1 MKKKLKNLLA
11 KGEKNGK
18 LTYKEVEEEIL
29 DDISTPE
36 EIEDVFEL
44 FKKEGIEII
53 GEEGEGIDKSAG
65 LGLDANDG
73 IGRYLQEIGKTS
85 LLSPKEEKEYGRKIK
100 ESRKILRGRL
110 LDLANLAEKNPYL
123 YALSRRRDIDRD
135 VFLGGAK
142 KKFRKMEK
150 LANFVLELNKEEG
163 NSLRP
168 PEDKGKFFKLREEI
182 RGAKYRYEKYRD
194 KMIKAN
200 LRLVV
205 SFAKRYTGR
214 GVPFLDLIQEGNIG
228 LSRAVDKFDYRRGN
242 RFSTYASWWIRQSL
256 SRAISDQSRTI
267 RVPIHITELMKKVNR
282 ASQELE
288 QTLGRT
294 PTAGDI
300 ARKCDLP
307 LDKVERVQRVI
318 TRSTSMD
325 MPIGENEDSHLIE
338 IIENEKASCP
348 FEEVNL
354 RCLKKEMDKLIQGV
368 KDSREREILKLRFG
382 TEDGWDCTLQEIG
395 EKYGVTRE
403 RIRQIEAK
411 VLTQLKEIAKKRM
424 LEEYLS

>member
-29 DDISTPE
+29 DDILTPE

-53 GEEGEGIDKSAG
+53 GKEGEGIDKSAG

-123 YALSRRRDIDRD
+123 YELSRRRGIDRD
-135 VFLGGAK
+135 VFLDGAK
-142 KKFRKMEK
+142 KKSRKMEK
-150 LANFVLELNKEEG
+150 LANFVLELNEEEG

-182 RGAKYRYEKYRD
+182 RGVKYRYEKYRD

-288 QTLGRT
+288 QALGKT

-338 IIENEKASCP
+338 IIENEKAGCP

-354 RCLKKEMDKLIQGV
+354 RCLKKEINKLIQEV
-368 KDSREREILKLRFG
+368 KDRREREILKLRFG

-424 LEEYLS
+424 LEEYLN

>member
-29 DDISTPE
+29 DDILTPE

-53 GEEGEGIDKSAG
+53 DKEGEGIDKSAG

-123 YALSRRRDIDRD
+123 YALSRRRGIDRD
-135 VFLGGAK
+135 VFLDGAK
-142 KKFRKMEK
+142 KKSRKMEK
-150 LANFVLELNKEEG
+150 LANFVLELNEEEG
-163 NSLRP
+163 SSLRP

-182 RGAKYRYEKYRD
+182 RGVKYRYEKYRD

-288 QTLGRT
+288 QALGRT

-338 IIENEKASCP
+338 IIENEKAGCP

-354 RCLKKEMDKLIQGV
+354 RCLKKEIDKLIQEV
-368 KDSREREILKLRFG
+368 KDRREREILKLRFG

-411 VLTQLKEIAKKRM
+411 VLTQLREVAKKRM

>member
-29 DDISTPE
+29 DDILTPE

-53 GEEGEGIDKSAG
+53 DKEGEGIDKSAG

-85 LLSPKEEKEYGRKIK
+85 LLSPEEEKEYGRKIK

-123 YALSRRRDIDRD
+123 YALSRRRGIDGD

-142 KKFRKMEK
+142 KKSRKMEK
-150 LANFVLELNKEEG
+150 LANFVLELNEEEG

-182 RGAKYRYEKYRD
+182 RGVKYRYEKYRD

-288 QTLGRT
+288 QALGKT

-338 IIENEKASCP
+338 IIENEKAGCP

-354 RCLKKEMDKLIQGV
+354 RCLKKEIDKLIQEV
-368 KDSREREILKLRFG
+368 KDRREREILKLRFG

-411 VLTQLKEIAKKRM
+411 VLTQLREIAKKRM

>member
-29 DDISTPE
+29 DDILTPE

-53 GEEGEGIDKSAG
+53 DKEGEGIDKSAG

-85 LLSPKEEKEYGRKIK
+85 LLSPEEEKEYGRKIK

-123 YALSRRRDIDRD
+123 YALSQRRGIDRD
-135 VFLGGAK
+135 VFLNGAK
-142 KKFRKMEK
+142 KKSRKMEK
-150 LANFVLELNKEEG
+150 LANFVLELNEEEG

-168 PEDKGKFFKLREEI
+168 PEDKGKFFKLREEV
-182 RGAKYRYEKYRD
+182 RGVKYRYEKYRD

-288 QTLGRT
+288 QALGKT

-338 IIENEKASCP
+338 IIENEKAGCP

-354 RCLKKEMDKLIQGV
+354 RCLKKEMDKLIQEV
-368 KDSREREILKLRFG
+368 KDRREREILKLRFG

-411 VLTQLKEIAKKRM
+411 VLTQLREVAKKRM

>member
-29 DDISTPE
+29 DDILTPE

-53 GEEGEGIDKSAG
+53 GKEGEGIDKSAG

-123 YALSRRRDIDRD
+123 YALSRRGGIDRD
-135 VFLGGAK
+135 VFLNGAK
-142 KKFRKMEK
+142 KKSRKMEK
-150 LANFVLELNKEEG
+150 LANFVLELNEEEG

-182 RGAKYRYEKYRD
+182 RGVKYRYEKYRD

-288 QTLGRT
+288 QALGKT

-338 IIENEKASCP
+338 IIENEKAGCP

-354 RCLKKEMDKLIQGV
+354 RCLKKEMYKLIQEV
-368 KDSREREILKLRFG
+368 KDRREREILKLRFG

-411 VLTQLKEIAKKRM
+411 VLTQLREVAKKRM

>member
-1 MKKKLKNLLA
+1 MKKKIKNLLA

-18 LTYKEVEEEIL
+18 LTYKEVEKEIL

-44 FKKEGIEII
+44 FEKEGIEII
-53 GEEGEGIDKSAG
+53 GEEGEGIEKSAG
-65 LGLDANDG
+65 LGMDANDG

-100 ESRKILRGRL
+100 ENRKILRGRL
-110 LDLANLAEKNPYL
+110 LELANLAEKNPYL
-123 YALSRRRDIDRD
+123 YELSRRRGIDRD
-135 VFLGGAK
+135 VLRGAK
-142 KKFRKMEK
+142 KKSRKMEK
-150 LANFVLELNKEEG
+150 LANLVLELNKEEG

-168 PEDKGKFFKLREEI
+168 PEDKEKFFKLREEI
-182 RGAKYRYEKYRD
+182 GGAKYCYEKYRD

-267 RVPIHITELMKKVNR
+267 RVPIHITEQMKKVNR
-282 ASQELE
+282 TSQELE
-288 QTLGRT
+288 QELGRS
-294 PTAGDI
+294 PTAGEI
-300 ARKCDLP
+300 ARKCGLS
-307 LDKVERVQRVI
+307 LEKVEKVQRVI

-325 MPIGENEDSHLIE
+325 MPIGEDEDSHLIE

-354 RCLKKEMDKLIQGV
+354 RCLKKEMDKLIQEV
-368 KDSREREILKLRFG
+368 KDSRERAILKLRFG

-411 VLTQLKEIAKKRM
+411 VLTQLREIAKKRM
-424 LEEYLS
+424 LEEYLD

>member
-29 DDISTPE
+29 DDILTPE

-44 FKKEGIEII
+44 FEKEGIEII
-53 GEEGEGIDKSAG
+53 GKEREGIAKSTG

-85 LLSPKEEKEYGRKIK
+85 LLSPEEEKEYGRKIK

-110 LDLANLAEKNPYL
+110 LDLASLAEKNPYL
-123 YALSRRRDIDRD
+123 YALSRRRGIDRD
-135 VFLGGAK
+135 VFLNGAK
-142 KKFRKMEK
+142 KKSRKMEK
-150 LANFVLELNKEEG
+150 LANFVLELNEEEG

-182 RGAKYRYEKYRD
+182 RGVKYRYEKYRD

-282 ASQELE
+282 TSQELE
-288 QTLGRT
+288 QALGRT
-294 PTAGDI
+294 PTAMEI
-300 ARKCDLP
+300 ARKNDLP

-338 IIENEKASCP
+338 IIENEKAGCP

-354 RCLKKEMDKLIQGV
+354 RCLKKEIDKLIQEV
-368 KDSREREILKLRFG
+368 KDRREREILKLRFG

-411 VLTQLKEIAKKRM
+411 VLTQLREVAKKRM

>member
-29 DDISTPE
+29 DDILTPE

-44 FKKEGIEII
+44 FEKEGIEII
-53 GEEGEGIDKSAG
+53 GKEREGIAKSTG

-85 LLSPKEEKEYGRKIK
+85 LLSPEEEKEYGRKIK

-110 LDLANLAEKNPYL
+110 LDLAGLAEKNPYL
-123 YALSRRRDIDRD
+123 YELSRRRGIDRD
-135 VFLGGAK
+135 VFLDGAK
-142 KKFRKMEK
+142 KKSRKMEK
-150 LANFVLELNKEEG
+150 LANFVLQLNEEEG

-168 PEDKGKFFKLREEI
+168 PEDKGKFFKLREEV
-182 RGAKYRYEKYRD
+182 RGVKYRYEKYRD

-288 QTLGRT
+288 QALGKT

-338 IIENEKASCP
+338 IIENEKAGCP

-354 RCLKKEMDKLIQGV
+354 RCLKKEIDKLIQEI
-368 KDSREREILKLRFG
+368 KDRREREILKLRFG

-411 VLTQLKEIAKKRM
+411 VLTQLREVAKKRM
-424 LEEYLS
+424 LEEYLN

>member
-29 DDISTPE
+29 DDILTPE

-53 GEEGEGIDKSAG
+53 GKEGEGIDKSAG

-123 YALSRRRDIDRD
+123 YALSRRRGIDRD
-135 VFLGGAK
+135 VFLNGAK
-142 KKFRKMEK
+142 KKSRKMEK
-150 LANFVLELNKEEG
+150 LANFVLELNEEEG

-182 RGAKYRYEKYRD
+182 RGVKYRYEKYRD

-288 QTLGRT
+288 QALGKT

-338 IIENEKASCP
+338 IIENEKAGCP

-354 RCLKKEMDKLIQGV
+354 RCLKKEMDKLIQEV
-368 KDSREREILKLRFG
+368 KDRREREILKLRFG